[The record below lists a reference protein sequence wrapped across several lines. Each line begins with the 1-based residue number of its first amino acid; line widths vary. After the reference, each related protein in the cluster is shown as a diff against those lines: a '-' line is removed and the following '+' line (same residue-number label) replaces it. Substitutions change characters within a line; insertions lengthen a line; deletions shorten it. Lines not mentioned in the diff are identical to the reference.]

1 MASLTPPPATGA
13 GGAGAAG
20 ADGPVFVV
28 GSMRSGSTMLR
39 LILDSHPNIAI
50 GGETGFVAAL
60 AATQEIPNWKFGKGW
75 YEQLGWTEAE
85 FDARLR
91 EFYDG
96 LFRRMADREGKPRWG
111 EKTPFHTAHI
121 ARMAQVFPDAVF
133 VGIVRHPG
141 AVAGSLR
148 KRFHYTYPDAVAY
161 WTDTNL
167 DMVAAG
173 SALGRRFALC
183 RYEDLV
189 SQGAP
194 VLREL
199 LCHVGEPWSDDVLEH
214 HRVQREKGAPRAA
227 EGSTIAHDPID
238 AARADQWRDAVT
250 TEDLDCLETTATLA
264 GFFGYRPTDP
274 AVRERL
280 TGDETGRWLAT
291 GDDLVRRRDRWRGR
305 LDFDVRPGRAL
316 PEATPEAL
324 AARLAHVERALSR
337 VRSRRAV
344 RLADAVRQARNGRSL
359 EDLKQVWSAVR
370 PGGGPDHA
378 F

>member
-1 MASLTPPPATGA
+1 MAGVTGDV
-13 GGAGAAG
+13 
-20 ADGPVFVV
+20 ADPRLSSGPVFVV

-60 AATQEIPNWKFGKGW
+60 AANQEIPNWKFGKGW
-75 YEQLGWTEAE
+75 YEQLGWSEQE
-85 FDARLR
+85 FNARLR

-96 LFRRMADREGKPRWG
+96 LFRRMADRQGKPRWG

-121 ARMAQVFPDAVF
+121 ARMAEVFPDAVF

-148 KRFHYTYPDAVAY
+148 RRFHYTYPDAVAY
-161 WTDTNL
+161 WTQTNL

-173 SALGRRFALC
+173 STLAARFALC

-189 SQGAP
+189 TQGEP

-199 LCHVGEPWSDDVLEH
+199 LEHVGEAWSDDVLEH

-227 EGSTIAHDPID
+227 EGNTIAHEPID
-238 AARADQWRDAVT
+238 AARADQWRDSAT
-250 TEDLDCLETTATLA
+250 PDDLRSLQETAELA
-264 GFFGYRPTDP
+264 RFFGYEPTEP
-274 AVRERL
+274 AVSARL
-280 TGDETGRWLAT
+280 TGADATSWLAT
-291 GDDLVRRRDRWRGR
+291 GSDLVRLRELWRDR
-305 LDFDVRPGRAL
+305 LDFEARPQQPL
-316 PEATPEAL
+316 TEADPEAL
-324 AARLAHVERALSR
+324 AARLAHVERALRR

-344 RLADAVRQARNGRSL
+344 RLADAVRQVQSGRSRA
-359 EDLKQVWSAVR
+359 DLRRLWSALR
-370 PGGGPDHA
+370 RGEGAGHA
-378 F
+378 V